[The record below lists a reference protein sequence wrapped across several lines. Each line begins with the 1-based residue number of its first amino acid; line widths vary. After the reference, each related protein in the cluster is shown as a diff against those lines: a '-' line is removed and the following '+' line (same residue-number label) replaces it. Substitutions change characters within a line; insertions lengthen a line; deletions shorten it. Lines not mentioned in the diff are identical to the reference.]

1 MVNIHLT
8 TCVTK
13 LKTGKTFLIKCI
25 CPDISCKIYI
35 YILKI
40 VTDTRFLSMTFVLL
54 TSSMNPLNHPYLSQ
68 CPKDISA
75 ERISMFPE
83 QKLKF

>member
-1 MVNIHLT
+1 MQ
-8 TCVTK
+8 
-13 LKTGKTFLIKCI
+13 
-25 CPDISCKIYI
+25 DIYI
-35 YILKI
+35 YTQNSDRYAVFKYDVCFTYIIHESFK
-40 VTDTRFLSMTFVLL
+40 
-54 TSSMNPLNHPYLSQ
+54 PPYLSQ